1 MGIRRYIGREFLVG
15 QEGMMVVW
23 MRSVVAEMITYLFRK
38 RVLLLENFIS
48 LWVTS
53 SLHETPVGYPWE
65 GWLSNHFGHKSFR
78 FSSYLRTVVRH

>member
-1 MGIRRYIGREFLVG
+1 MGIRRYIGGEFLVG

-38 RVLLLENFIS
+38 RVLLLENFVS

-53 SLHETPVGYPWE
+53 SLHETSVGYPWE
-65 GWLSNHFGHKSFR
+65 GWLSNHFGHR
-78 FSSYLRTVVRH
+78 FSSCLTTVVRH